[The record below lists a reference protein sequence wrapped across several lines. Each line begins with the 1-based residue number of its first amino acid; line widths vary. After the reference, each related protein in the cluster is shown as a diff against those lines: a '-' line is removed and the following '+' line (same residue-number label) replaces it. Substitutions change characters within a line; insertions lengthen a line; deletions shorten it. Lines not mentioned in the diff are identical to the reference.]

1 MESGG
6 LHLNDINTLSDSLQ
20 KENFDLKMQ
29 IFYLNQKRNAEESNN
44 NNDNNNNNN
53 NNNNNKLIDQ
63 SSPYHNKNQNNND
76 NITII
81 ESRRLHDLET
91 EIQMMKLNNMK
102 IERELAAER
111 SMLNSSNTSNKSISL
126 SSISARVLSASQ
138 IEENRQIEREVV
150 LAIGNYYY

>member
-44 NNDNNNNNN
+44 NNDNK
-53 NNNNNKLIDQ
+53 NNNNKLIDQ